1 MGVCHTGMAG
11 GLSFQAS
18 LAQNNQQTFTHHR
31 PRIYLLITKLKR
43 LPPIHALSAFE
54 AVARH
59 GSFSSAAEELHL
71 SQSAVSK
78 QVRTLEK
85 HTRSPVFRR
94 HARGIELTSTGTA
107 LLQEIQPALAQL
119 SSGIERI
126 RQRHDANTVNVIAT
140 HAVSH
145 YWLFPKVIA
154 FNREHPDITVS
165 IQSDNA
171 ITPAVINEYDFGIVF
186 GSGGWPGLDV
196 QPLFAERVYPV
207 CRSDLEL
214 PELQTLADLKELPL
228 IELDSSAWDCI
239 DWVDWFAHFNEEY
252 TPRPHSLKF
261 NQVSLSYRAALEGL
275 GVSLGWDFMVAQAIS
290 EGRLRRV
297 GEFVYDSGKY
307 DFLVH
312 GIKEPLKPAAQT
324 FKEWLS

>member
-1 MGVCHTGMAG
+1 MEVCHTGMAG
-11 GLSFQAS
+11 GLSFPAA
-18 LAQNNQQTFTHHR
+18 LAQYDQQTFTHHHI
-31 PRIYLLITKLKR
+31 RIYLLITKLKR

-54 AVARH
+54 AVARQ

-78 QVRTLEK
+78 QVRTLEE
-85 HTRSPVFRR
+85 HTRCPVFRR
-94 HARGIELTSTGTA
+94 HARGIELTSAGAA

-119 SSGIERI
+119 SRGIERV
-126 RQRHDANTVNVIAT
+126 RKQHDASTVSVIAT

-171 ITPAVINEYDFGIVF
+171 MSPAVIEEYDFGILY
-186 GSGGWPGLDV
+186 GRGDWPGLEARR
-196 QPLFAERVYPV
+196 LFPERVYPV
-207 CRSDLEL
+207 CRPDLAL
-214 PELQTLADLKELPL
+214 PEHPTLQDLKALAL

-239 DWVDWFAHFNEEY
+239 DWVEWFAHFDEAY
-252 TPRPHSLKF
+252 RPKPHSLNF
-261 NQVSLSYRAALEGL
+261 NQVSLSYNAALEGL
-275 GVSLGWDFMVAQAIS
+275 GVSLGWDFMVSQAIR

-297 GEFVYDSGKY
+297 GDFVYDSGKH

-312 GIKEPLKPAAQT
+312 GGKKSLKPAAQT
-324 FKEWLS
+324 FKDWLS

>member
-1 MGVCHTGMAG
+1 MEVCHTGIAAR
-11 GLSFQAS
+11 LSFPAPPGAGYS
-18 LAQNNQQTFTHHR
+18 PAIHR
-31 PRIYLLITKLKR
+31 RSRIRLLISKQKR

-78 QVRTLEK
+78 QVRTLEE
-85 HTRSPVFRR
+85 HTRYPVFLR
-94 HARGIELTSTGTA
+94 HARGIELTSAGAA

-119 SSGIERI
+119 SSGLERI
-126 RQRHDANTVNVIAT
+126 RQRQDADTVTVIAT

-145 YWLFPKVIA
+145 YWLFPRVMA

-171 ITPAVINEYDFGIVF
+171 ISPAVIEEYDFGVLF
-186 GSGGWPGLDV
+186 GRGRWPGLEA
-196 QPLFAERVYPV
+196 QPLFPERIYPV
-207 CRSDLEL
+207 CHPDLALAE
-214 PELQTLADLKELPL
+214 PRTLQDLKALPL
-228 IELDSSAWDCI
+228 IELDSRAWDCI
-239 DWVDWFAHFNEEY
+239 DWVDWFAHFDEAY
-252 TPRPHSLKF
+252 APRPHGLRF
-261 NQVSLSYRAALEGL
+261 NQVSLSYNAALEGL
-275 GVSLGWDFMVAQAIS
+275 GVSLGWEFMVSQAVR

-297 GEFVYDSGKY
+297 GEFVYDAGKQ

-312 GIKEPLKPAAQT
+312 GTKEPLKPAART
-324 FKEWLS
+324 FKHWLS